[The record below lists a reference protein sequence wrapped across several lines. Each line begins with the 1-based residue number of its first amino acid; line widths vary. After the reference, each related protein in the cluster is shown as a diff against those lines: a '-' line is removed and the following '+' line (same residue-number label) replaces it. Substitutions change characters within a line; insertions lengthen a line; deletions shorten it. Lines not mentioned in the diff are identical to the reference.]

1 MGGEGQGVREKD
13 KMREI
18 QNEIARREKRSSKAI
33 WNETVCIYS
42 YVKFAIS
49 SPHSSDQASF
59 KILLFLLKRE
69 KQKTKKKQIGDLDFV
84 STPSLLCFLSML
96 KGNGT

>member
-33 WNETVCIYS
+33 
-42 YVKFAIS
+42 
-49 SPHSSDQASF
+49 
-59 KILLFLLKRE
+59 
-69 KQKTKKKQIGDLDFV
+69 
-84 STPSLLCFLSML
+84 
-96 KGNGT
+96 